1 MSTQFR
7 DVWAQPEPGLC
18 REENLT
24 LLIAKD
30 DNRSAGSAGLD
41 TKQPLAVE
49 VLLMTIGLQVDL
61 TLDARDL
68 FCPSP
73 VLKAAEEMDKLAP
86 GQLLRILAN
95 DPAAEEDIQ
104 RWAKRAGHTLVE
116 LTKNGHELTF
126 LTRKG

>member
-1 MSTQFR
+1 
-7 DVWAQPEPGLC
+7 
-18 REENLT
+18 
-24 LLIAKD
+24 
-30 DNRSAGSAGLD
+30 
-41 TKQPLAVE
+41 
-49 VLLMTIGLQVDL
+49 MTIGLQPDL

-104 RWAKRAGHTLVE
+104 RWAKRAGHTL
-116 LTKNGHELTF
+116 LDLSKNGRELTF
-126 LTRKG
+126 LVRKS